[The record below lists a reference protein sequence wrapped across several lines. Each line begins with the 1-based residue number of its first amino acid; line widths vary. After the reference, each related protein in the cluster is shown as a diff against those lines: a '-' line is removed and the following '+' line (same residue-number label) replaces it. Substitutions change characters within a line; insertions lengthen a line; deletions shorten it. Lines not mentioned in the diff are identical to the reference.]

1 MAVVENDKNAYLWI
15 NVSFKKYMLQIMNI
29 LNEQMIFNKC
39 SLITLT
45 FKQH

>member
-15 NVSFKKYMLQIMNI
+15 NVSFKKYMLQMNI
-29 LNEQMIFNKC
+29 LNEQMIFNNC
-39 SLITLT
+39 SWITLT

>member
-15 NVSFKKYMLQIMNI
+15 NVSFKKYMLQMNI

-39 SLITLT
+39 SWITLT

>member
-15 NVSFKKYMLQIMNI
+15 NVSFKKYMLQMNI